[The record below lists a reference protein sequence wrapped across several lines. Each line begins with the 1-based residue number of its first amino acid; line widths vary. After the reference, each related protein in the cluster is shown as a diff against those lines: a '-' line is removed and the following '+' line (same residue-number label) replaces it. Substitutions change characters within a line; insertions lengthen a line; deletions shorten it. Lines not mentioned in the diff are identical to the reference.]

1 MWSAMTT
8 STPPVDEHIPGARPF
23 SYSVTMV
30 LVGFIMAMTAPIELL
45 YAIKLGLSTAEVT
58 AFILVSALGV
68 VAVDV
73 LGTRVITRV
82 DARATIAIGLVL
94 FAASEAC
101 FALSHGTAGL
111 LGSRILQGLAS
122 AVVAGAALQ
131 VAVRMHSRPHQ
142 VLGSNQGLQLLGA
155 ALGAPTGGIIAG
167 LLSGV
172 DGYRLSFWVC
182 AGVGMVVAGVALV
195 LLPGL
200 PPPADGYRPRIGLPE
215 LSLPPV
221 LRMALALGLFGNYLR
236 SGIENTALPLVG
248 HAYGLSAANIGVA
261 LGILSA
267 VQIGVLGTS
276 GRLFERVAPARC
288 LAGALLLGIAAVIVL
303 AAVQD
308 IRGVLCAAA
317 LFGVVNGIALAA
329 PPVLIVALSPNAST
343 GVATYRI
350 ACGMGSFLGAGS
362 VNLLIAVLGAGGGLA
377 VVSGI
382 LAAGAVLARSTARR
396 FPPAAPAPS

>member
-1 MWSAMTT
+1 
-8 STPPVDEHIPGARPF
+8 
-23 SYSVTMV
+23 MV

-73 LGTRVITRV
+73 FGTRVITRV
-82 DARATIAIGLVL
+82 DARATIAIGLAL

-101 FALSHGTAGL
+101 FMLSEGTAGL
-111 LGSRILQGLAS
+111 IGSRVLQGFAS

-131 VAVRMHSRPHQ
+131 VAVRMHSRPHK

-167 LLSGV
+167 LLSGL
-172 DGYRLSFWVC
+172 DGYRLSFLVC
-182 AGVGMVVAGVALV
+182 AGLGVVVAGAAVL

-200 PPPADGYRPRIGLPE
+200 PPPADGHRPRVGLPE

-221 LRMALALGLFGNYLR
+221 LRMSLALGLFGNYLR

-267 VQIGVLGTS
+267 VQIGVLALS
-276 GRLFERVAPARC
+276 GRLFERVPPARC
-288 LAGALLLGIAAVIVL
+288 LAGALLLGIAAVVL
-303 AAVQD
+303 LATVQD
-308 IRGVLCAAA
+308 LRGFFAAAA
-317 LFGVVNGIALAA
+317 LFGVVDGIALSA
-329 PPVLIVALSPNAST
+329 PPVLIVALSPNPST

-362 VNLLIAVLGAGGGLA
+362 VNLLIATLGAGGGLA
-377 VVSGI
+377 VVSGV
-382 LAAGAVLARSTARR
+382 LAAGAMLARSTARR
-396 FPPAAPAPS
+396 FPPPAPAPG

>member
-1 MWSAMTT
+1 
-8 STPPVDEHIPGARPF
+8 
-23 SYSVTMV
+23 MV

-45 YAIKLGLSTAEVT
+45 YAIKLGLSTAQVT
-58 AFILVSALGV
+58 VFILVSALGV

-82 DARATIAIGLVL
+82 DARATIAIGLGL
-94 FAASEAC
+94 FAASEGC
-101 FALSHGTAGL
+101 FALSQGTIGL
-111 LGSRILQGLAS
+111 LGSRVLQGFAS

-167 LLSGV
+167 LLAGL
-172 DGYRLSFWVC
+172 DGYRLSFVVC
-182 AGVGMVVAGVALV
+182 AGLGIVVAGAAV
-195 LLPGL
+195 LLL
-200 PPPADGYRPRIGLPE
+200 PDLPAPADGFRPRIGLPE
-215 LSLPPV
+215 LTLPPV

-248 HAYGLSAANIGVA
+248 HAYGLSTANIGVA

-267 VQIGVLGTS
+267 VQIGVLALS
-276 GRLFERVAPARC
+276 GRLFERIPPARC
-288 LAGALLLGIAAVIVL
+288 LAAALVLGIGTVVL
-303 AAVQD
+303 LATVHD
-308 IRGVLCAAA
+308 LRGFLAAAA
-317 LFGVVNGIALAA
+317 LFGVVDGIALSA
-329 PPVLIVALSPNAST
+329 PPVLIVALSPNPST

-382 LAAGAVLARSTARR
+382 LAAGAVLARNTARR
-396 FPPAAPAPS
+396 FPPAAPAPG